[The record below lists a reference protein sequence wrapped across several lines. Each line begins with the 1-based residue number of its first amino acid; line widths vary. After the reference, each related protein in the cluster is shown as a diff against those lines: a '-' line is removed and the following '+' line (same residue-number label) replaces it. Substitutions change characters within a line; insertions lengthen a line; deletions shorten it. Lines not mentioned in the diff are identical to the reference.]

1 MWWLA
6 LKAMLADR
14 GKLLTTVLGI
24 TFSVVLVNL
33 QGGLFLGLMQ
43 KATLLIDY
51 GQADIWVGH
60 RHMNNVDI
68 TTLIPERWIDR
79 IRKLDGVERADR
91 YLVTGGYM
99 SLPDGRHEQV
109 LIVGAEPA
117 SLLGNPVAMAE
128 GTPEEVRHPEGVLID
143 VYEAEKLGNLRIGDV
158 REINNHRARVV
169 GMTRGVVG
177 FTNTP
182 YVFTTLE
189 RARHNYATGVNSG
202 QCSYYLVKAKP
213 GTDVQALCASI
224 HREVPDLDVYDKA
237 GYGRVCMMYWMTRT
251 GIGISF
257 GLAAILGLLV
267 GLAVV
272 AQTLYAS
279 VNERLKEF
287 GTLKALGA
295 DERAV
300 GQFLLSQALASA
312 VLGTAIGLGLSVLIG
327 SAISNPKAPV
337 LLTWQ
342 VAAISAGLVV
352 LVCLVAAWL
361 PYWRI
366 RKIDPASVLR
376 S

>member
-6 LKAMLADR
+6 IKAMVADR
-14 GKLLTTVLGI
+14 GKMITTVLGI

-33 QGGLFLGLMQ
+33 QGGLFLGLLQ
-43 KATLLIDY
+43 KSTLLIDY

-68 TTLIPERWIDR
+68 NTFIPERWIDR

-91 YLVTGGYM
+91 YLVTTAYM
-99 SLPDGRHEQV
+99 SLPDGRHEGV
-109 LIVGAEPA
+109 LVVGAERA
-117 SLLGNPVAMAE
+117 SLLGNPVAMSE
-128 GTPEEVRHPEGVLID
+128 GAPEDVRQPDGILVD
-143 VYEAEKLGNLRIGDV
+143 VYEAEKLGNLRVGDV

-189 RARHNYATGVNSG
+189 RARHDYGSGIGPG
-202 QCSYYLVKAKP
+202 QCSYFLVKAKP
-213 GTDVQALCASI
+213 GTDIQALCADI
-224 HREVPDLDVYDKA
+224 RREVPDLDVYDKA
-237 GYGRVCMMYWMTRT
+237 GYGRVCMEFWLTRT

-257 GLAAILGLLV
+257 GLAAFLGLLV

-287 GTLKALGA
+287 GTLKAIGA
-295 DERAV
+295 DDLAV
-300 GQFLLSQALASA
+300 GRFLLSQATACAILGI
-312 VLGTAIGLGLSVLIG
+312 VLGLACAHGIG
-327 SAISNPKAPV
+327 SAINNPKAPV

-342 VAAISAGLVV
+342 VAAVSAGLVL
-352 LVCLVAAWL
+352 LVCLGAAWL

-366 RKIDPASVLR
+366 RNIDPAGVLR